1 MEETKICKQHFL
13 ITRRVYKN
21 LNLNLKFILILR
33 RCWIYSTVDN
43 YKGKLFLAISVLSV
57 DVKMAYLFVNIRFTT
72 AVFH

>member
-21 LNLNLKFILILR
+21 LNLKFILILR
-33 RCWIYSTVDN
+33 RCWIYSTVDK
-43 YKGKLFLAISVLSV
+43 YKEKLFLAISVLSV

-72 AVFH
+72 AVFR